1 MAKHVTEDD
10 LASGLAGFGDSLST
24 IAGFRPRRDNPFRVT
39 GDEGEPPRAP
49 GERMIEMRPQEPH
62 AVAAATPPGGAD
74 ARGRYEAPGPRAPIG
89 SGGPGQEPP
98 SPAPPLSP
106 GGASRDPATPRDPL
120 TREPGRAS
128 TGVLPHLRQET
139 APSAGMGPGTRKADI
154 FTERVTLQLSTGMRD
169 AVDAL
174 ARDLQR
180 RRTAKDERITAN
192 TVMRVAI
199 NILLE
204 RFELGADDVANSEG
218 ELLDLATRRICSD
231 G

>member
-1 MAKHVTEDD
+1 
-10 LASGLAGFGDSLST
+10 
-24 IAGFRPRRDNPFRVT
+24 
-39 GDEGEPPRAP
+39 
-49 GERMIEMRPQEPH
+49 
-62 AVAAATPPGGAD
+62 
-74 ARGRYEAPGPRAPIG
+74 
-89 SGGPGQEPP
+89 
-98 SPAPPLSP
+98 
-106 GGASRDPATPRDPL
+106 
-120 TREPGRAS
+120 
-128 TGVLPHLRQET
+128 
-139 APSAGMGPGTRKADI
+139 MGPGTRKADI